1 MLVHAKRDELL
12 TLAAQAGKAVPKKT
26 SEEELKGIHIDADAR
41 RSVVTMTSTNH
52 EIVIRTTMGA
62 VVEQSG
68 SAVINASLFS
78 ALLALLPEEDVDLEL
93 LRPTQI
99 HIHSGT
105 CDYHLSVLPGE
116 KYPMPELP
124 FPDDTVPV
132 SGICTL
138 ARNTLFAASEDN
150 NNAVLR
156 CIRLVL
162 GASGLTASGTNGF
175 CIVEA
180 EGDKNCTGE
189 VQMLLPARSLKVLAS
204 LSLDS
209 DVYEM
214 GLTGNSVVFWNG
226 SMLFS
231 ARLMKGRFPDTT
243 GLINSFQP
251 EYSVHVD
258 AAELARAIDTVSTF
272 SGQERRME
280 MAFGEHQLYV
290 SALAGHGQASA
301 PVNALIL
308 NAPDTPFYYN
318 YDKLLDCLSVAKGKV
333 TLEFDKKGLLV
344 VRLKGVRYLQ
354 SPMRAPRKAAS
365 SQKAA

>member
-1 MLVHAKRDELL
+1 
-12 TLAAQAGKAVPKKT
+12 
-26 SEEELKGIHIDADAR
+26 
-41 RSVVTMTSTNH
+41 
-52 EIVIRTTMGA
+52 
-62 VVEQSG
+62 
-68 SAVINASLFS
+68 
-78 ALLALLPEEDVDLEL
+78 
-93 LRPTQI
+93 
-99 HIHSGT
+99 
-105 CDYHLSVLPGE
+105 
-116 KYPMPELP
+116 MPELP

-162 GASGLTASGTNGF
+162 GAGGVTASGTNGF
-175 CIVEA
+175 GIVEA

-243 GLINSFQP
+243 GLINRFQP

-344 VRLKGVRYLQ
+344 VRLKGLRYLQ